1 MLSIILRGVK
11 KVALLKS
18 PTQVEFV
25 GNKHVRVIIFL
36 DTFYFQLLTFSV
48 K

>member
-18 PTQVEFV
+18 TTQEEFA
-25 GNKHVRVIIFL
+25 GNKHLRVIIFL
-36 DTFYFQLLTFSV
+36 DTFYFHLLTFSV